1 MCTGYITV
9 KNLFHK
15 VYMARLPLRKTK
27 KTRPGGGPTTK
38 IHFTNSIWRVYH
50 CGKLQKRDPAAAL
63 QLRFISQ
70 IAYGA
75 STIAENSKN
84 AIRRRPYN

>member
-15 VYMARLPLRKTK
+15 VYMARLPLRKTQK
-27 KTRPGGGPTTK
+27 K
-38 IHFTNSIWRVYH
+38 H
-50 CGKLQKRDPAAAL
+50 DPAAAL
-63 QLRFISQ
+63 QLRFISR

-84 AIRRRPYN
+84 GIRRRPYN